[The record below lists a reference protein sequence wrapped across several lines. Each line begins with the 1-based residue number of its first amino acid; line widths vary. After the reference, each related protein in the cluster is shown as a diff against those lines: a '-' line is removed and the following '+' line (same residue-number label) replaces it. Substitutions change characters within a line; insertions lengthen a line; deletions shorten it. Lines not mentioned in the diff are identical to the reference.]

1 MSGGVES
8 LGSEMA
14 PLSLMGLKGSA
25 PSKKWICST
34 MSGHFE
40 AIQRWKGRKPV
51 FKDLQVS
58 NRPQSLMG
66 SEVGP
71 SWRGR
76 VGKPLLIVMGIGG
89 RVLWHCESMR
99 LHMTMKRT
107 IGWRAWGSVVSRE
120 GSSGVATVV
129 GGDAVGGIVGVCG
142 MGGSMDG

>member
-1 MSGGVES
+1 MSRGVEA

-14 PLSLMGLKGSA
+14 PSSLIGLKGSA
-25 PSKKWICST
+25 LSKKRICLT
-34 MSGHFE
+34 MSGRVK

-51 FKDLQVS
+51 FKDPQVS

-66 SEVGP
+66 LEVGP

-89 RVLWHCESMR
+89 RVLWHCESVW
-99 LHMTMKRT
+99 LCTTMKQT
-107 IGWRAWGSVVSRE
+107 VGWRAWGSVVARE
-120 GSSGVATVV
+120 GSSGVATGV
-129 GGDAVGGIVGVCG
+129 GGDAVGGIVGLCG